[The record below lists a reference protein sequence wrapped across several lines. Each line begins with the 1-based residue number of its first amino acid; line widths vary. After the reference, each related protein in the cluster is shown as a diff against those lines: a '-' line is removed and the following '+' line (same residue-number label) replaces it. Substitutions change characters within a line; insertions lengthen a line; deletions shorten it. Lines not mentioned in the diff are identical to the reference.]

1 MNLPQTQPTPDDPEK
16 LPPARR
22 RRARRLLAPL
32 DADERTAFID
42 QTVRRALPS
51 VDFYLFSI
59 IAGLVIGLGLA
70 LDEPAVL
77 VLGAALAPVMA
88 PFVGISLAT
97 ALGSMRHFLRSML
110 GVLIGAGLVLL
121 VGWGVGY
128 LARDWLALNPSLA
141 HHQVQLS
148 WIGLG
153 VLVVAAV
160 LTVAAVVQGGQEGN
174 GFLAPL
180 TNAALAYMLYVPLAA
195 AGFGLSSGVPDLWPD
210 GLVVYAIYLSVGA
223 LMGALTLAIVGFR
236 PLTLFGY
243 SLGGVITLVVIILL
257 IGLGGAGAAIG
268 GQVGLPTPIPS
279 PTPTYTLTPT
289 PTSTPVP
296 PTATSTVTPTS
307 TATPL
312 PTDTPTPTA
321 TPVFAIVQAGEAGGA
336 FLRAEPDG
344 ERIGLLANG
353 TIVQV
358 ISAPTEVAGKIWL
371 QVIAPDNLQGWMLQ
385 ELLLPAPPAQSTP

>member
-1 MNLPQTQPTPDDPEK
+1 MNLPQTKSTPDDPEK

-22 RRARRLLAPL
+22 RRASRLLAPL

-42 QTVRRALPS
+42 QTIRRALPS

-59 IAGLVIGLGLA
+59 VAGLVIGMGLA

-121 VGWGVGY
+121 TGWAVGF
-128 LARDWLALNPSLA
+128 LAQSWLPLNPSLA

-148 WIGLG
+148 WIGLA
-153 VLVVAAV
+153 VLVVSAA
-160 LTVAAVVQGGQEGN
+160 LTVAAVVQVGQDGQS
-174 GFLAPL
+174 FLAPL
-180 TNAALAYMLYVPLAA
+180 TNAALAYMLYVPLTA
-195 AGFGLSSGVPDLWPD
+195 AGFGLSSNVPDLWPD
-210 GLVVYAIYLSVGA
+210 GLVVYAVYLSVGA
-223 LMGALTLAIVGFR
+223 LVGALTLAIVGFR

-289 PTSTPVP
+289 ATSTQIP
-296 PTATSTVTPTS
+296 PTATSTATPTL
-307 TATPL
+307 TPTPL
-312 PTDTPTPTA
+312 PTETPTPTA
-321 TPVFAIVQAGEAGGA
+321 TPMLAIVQAGEAGGA

-353 TIVQV
+353 TTVQV
-358 ISAPTEVAGKIWL
+358 ISAPTEVGGKIWL
-371 QVIAPDNLQGWMLQ
+371 QVIAPDNLRGWMLQ
-385 ELLLPAPPAQSTP
+385 ELLSPVVPAQPTP